1 MIALEL
7 IKTYPHSGLYI
18 SDMDQSYVENY
29 MWVEIEHWDFLKEI
43 SVNVLGLS
51 SKWN

>member
-7 IKTYPHSGLYI
+7 IKTCPHSGLYI

-29 MWVEIEHWDFLKEI
+29 MWGETEH
-43 SVNVLGLS
+43 
-51 SKWN
+51 